1 MDFEA
6 GNLKI
11 VILLTLGFGL
21 ASLLGYVT
29 ARLKL
34 SPILGYLIAGY
45 IIGPYSPGVTVDVQ
59 VAEQLA
65 EIGVVLMMFGVGLHF
80 EWKDLLKTRTI
91 ALPGAIFQTLIT
103 TLFGTFFIYS
113 MGWSLVTGILIGLS
127 IGVAS
132 TVVMVRVLSDHNL
145 FNTPEGHIA
154 VGWTIV
160 EDLLT
165 VIALLAVP
173 ILATSLKD
181 GTSYQHIFVA
191 FLGMVVKFLI
201 LAAFMFTI
209 GRAIVTY
216 VLFKVARLRSHELFT
231 LTVLALT
238 FIIATS
244 SSLLFGTS
252 LALGA
257 FIAGLVIGQTHARHQ
272 ASLNALPIQDAFVAI
287 FFLSVGMLFNP
298 PAIREHPLLFLGI
311 LGIILVI
318 KPVSAFLITLLL
330 RYPVKAALTIAIAL
344 AQIGEFSFILSEQAL
359 KLDILPDAGYDIIVA
374 SAIVSIAL
382 NPILFTWIDDALVY
396 FEQKR
401 FLEPMPEKD
410 ATIHS
415 NKAIVIG
422 HGPIG
427 KQVVKTLEELN
438 VTPVVI
444 DLNVETVIHL
454 IEQDRQAIYGE
465 ASHPHILE
473 NAHIETAN
481 LLVITIPDETSAI
494 RIIKIAKLLRPD
506 LPILAR
512 VTYVSHSNSI
522 KNLGVKVVCSEEE
535 SIKAFTQALS
545 QMQPKIGE
553 KKN

>member
-1 MDFEA
+1 MDLEA

-21 ASLLGYVT
+21 ASFLGYVT

-80 EWKDLLKTRTI
+80 EWKDLVKTKSI
-91 ALPGAIFQTLIT
+91 AIPGAIFQTLVT
-103 TLFGTFFIYS
+103 TLCGTLFIYS
-113 MGWSLVTGILIGLS
+113 IGWSLVTGILIGLS

-173 ILATSLKD
+173 ILATSLKE
-181 GTSYQHIFVA
+181 GASAQHILVA
-191 FLGMVVKFLI
+191 FIGMVVKFLI

-209 GRAIVTY
+209 GRAIVRY
-216 VLFKVARLRSHELFT
+216 VLFMVARLRSHELFT
-231 LTVLALT
+231 LSVLALT

-244 SSLLFGTS
+244 STLIFGTS

-272 ASLNALPIQDAFVAI
+272 ASLNALPIQDAFIAV

-298 PAIREHPLLFLGI
+298 PAIAEHPMLFFGI
-311 LGIILVI
+311 LAIILII
-318 KPVSAFLITLLL
+318 KPISAFLITLLL
-330 RYPVKAALTIAIAL
+330 RYPFKAALTIALAL

-359 KLDILPDAGYDIIVA
+359 KLDILPEAGYDIIVA
-374 SAIVSIAL
+374 CAIASIAL
-382 NPILFTWIDDALVY
+382 NPILFIWIDDALVY
-396 FEQKR
+396 FEKKR
-401 FLEPMPEKD
+401 FLKPVPQKEVK
-410 ATIHS
+410 THS
-415 NKAIVIG
+415 RKAIVIG

-427 KQVVKTLEELN
+427 RQVVKTLEILDVE
-438 VTPVVI
+438 PVVI
-444 DLNVETVIHL
+444 DLNVETVTHL
-454 IEQDRQAIYGE
+454 IEQDREAIYGE

-473 NAHIETAN
+473 SAHIDTAN
-481 LLVITIPDETSAI
+481 LLVITIPDETAAI

-512 VTYVSHSNSI
+512 VNYLSQSSVI
-522 KNLGVKVVCSEEE
+522 KHLGVDVVCSEEE
-535 SIKAFTQALS
+535 SIKAFNLALN
-545 QMQPKIGE
+545 QIQLNK
-553 KKN
+553 

>member
-1 MDFEA
+1 MEFEA
-6 GNLKI
+6 GHLKI

-45 IIGPYSPGVTVDVQ
+45 VIGPYSPGVTVDVQ

-80 EWKDLLKTRTI
+80 EWKDLLKTRRI
-91 ALPGAIFQTLIT
+91 ALPGAIIQNLVTVACSTL
-103 TLFGTFFIYS
+103 FIYS
-113 MGWSLVTGILIGLS
+113 IGWSIVTGILIGLS

-165 VIALLAVP
+165 VVALLAVP
-173 ILATSLKD
+173 ILASSFKA
-181 GTSYQHIFVA
+181 GSSHQHILIA

-238 FIIATS
+238 FIIATCS
-244 SSLLFGTS
+244 TLIFGTS

-298 PAIREHPLLFLGI
+298 PAILEHPILFLGI
-311 LGIILVI
+311 LGIILLI
-318 KPVSAFLITLLL
+318 KPIAAFFITLCLH
-330 RYPVKAALTIAIAL
+330 YPVKAALTIALAL

-359 KLDILPDAGYDIIVA
+359 KLDILPEAGYDIIVA
-374 SAIVSIAL
+374 CAIVSIAL

-401 FLEPMPEKD
+401 ILEPAPPKEVKVH
-410 ATIHS
+410 TR
-415 NKAIVIG
+415 KAIVIG

-427 KQVVKTLEELN
+427 KQVVKTLEQLD

-444 DLNVETVIHL
+444 DLNVETVTDL
-454 IEQDRQAIYGE
+454 IEQDREAIYGE

-473 NAHIETAN
+473 NAHIDTAN
-481 LLVITIPDETSAI
+481 LLVITIPDETAAV
-494 RIIKIAKLLRPD
+494 RIIKIARLLRPD
-506 LPILAR
+506 LPILTR
-512 VTYVSHSNSI
+512 VNYLSQSNSI
-522 KNLGVKVVCSEEE
+522 KHLGVKVVCSEEE
-535 SIKAFTQALS
+535 SIKAFTQALN
-545 QMQPKIGE
+545 QMQHPQMGMPL
-553 KKN
+553 

>member
-1 MDFEA
+1 M
-6 GNLKI
+6 
-11 VILLTLGFGL
+11 LTLGFGL

-29 ARLKL
+29 SRLKL

-45 IIGPYSPGVTVDVQ
+45 VIGPYSPGVTVDVK

-65 EIGVVLMMFGVGLHF
+65 EIGVILMMFGVGLHF
-80 EWKDLLKTRTI
+80 EWKDLVKTKSI
-91 ALPGAIFQTLIT
+91 AIPGAIFQTLIT
-103 TLFGTFFIYS
+103 MICSTFFIYS
-113 MGWSLVTGILIGLS
+113 IGWTIVTGIIIGLS

-132 TVVMVRVLSDHNL
+132 TVVMVRILTDHNL
-145 FNTPEGHIA
+145 FHTTEGHIA

-165 VIALLAVP
+165 VVALLAVP

-181 GTSYQHIFVA
+181 GMSLQQILIAIT
-191 FLGMVVKFLI
+191 GMVLKFLI
-201 LAAFMFTI
+201 LIAFMFTI

-216 VLFKVARLRSHELFT
+216 VLFMVARLRSHELFT

-244 SSLLFGTS
+244 STLIFGTS

-298 PAIREHPLLFLGI
+298 PAIRDHPLLFFGI
-311 LGIILVI
+311 LGIILLI
-318 KPVSAFLITLLL
+318 KPIAAFLITIAL

-344 AQIGEFSFILSEQAL
+344 AQIGEFSFILAEQAM
-359 KLDILPDAGYDIIVA
+359 KLDILPEAGYDMIVA

-396 FEQKR
+396 FEMKR
-401 FLEPMPEKD
+401 FLSPVAQKL
-410 ATIHS
+410 AKIHTS
-415 NKAIVIG
+415 NAIVIG

-427 KQVVKTLEELN
+427 KQVVKTLEDMD
-438 VTPVVI
+438 VTPVVV
-444 DLNVETVIHL
+444 DLNIETVTRL
-454 IEQDRQAIYGE
+454 NEQQRQAIYGE

-473 NAHIETAN
+473 NAQIDTAK
-481 LLVITIPDETSAI
+481 LLVITIPDEYAAI

-506 LPILAR
+506 LPILVR
-512 VTYVSHSNSI
+512 VNFTSLSHAV
-522 KNLGVKVVCSEEE
+522 KQLGVEIVCSEEE
-535 SIKAFTQALS
+535 TKKAFIQALH
-545 QMQPKIGE
+545 QMQ
-553 KKN
+553 KKFNA